1 MDEGSLIITPRLHEI
16 GHAVGLS
23 HPFDGGGRG
32 GTTLA
37 DDSKDFVRNT
47 VMSYTSNDRNT
58 RFIILEVPQ
67 LVRQILSQK
76 RLYPTDPGMLD
87 VQVIEHMYGTS
98 TDTNLGDTTYS
109 FADKEFFL
117 KTIVDSGGTD
127 TIDGSSQTEE
137 VWINLNGGTAS
148 SIGIWD
154 ETEQADYWSGFGFTV
169 TASIY

>member
-1 MDEGSLIITPRLHEI
+1 
-16 GHAVGLS
+16 
-23 HPFDGGGRG
+23 
-32 GTTLA
+32 
-37 DDSKDFVRNT
+37 
-47 VMSYTSNDRNT
+47 
-58 RFIILEVPQ
+58 
-67 LVRQILSQK
+67 
-76 RLYPTDPGMLD
+76 MLD

-109 FADKEFFL
+109 FTDKEFFL

-154 ETEQADYWSGFGFTV
+154 EDEQKVIGLVSVLQSQLKY
-169 TASIY
+169 Y

>member
-1 MDEGSLIITPRLHEI
+1 MIEIHGSL
-16 GHAVGLS
+16 
-23 HPFDGGGRG
+23 FW
-32 GTTLA
+32 GTTASPTSL
-37 DDSKDFVRNT
+37 SKSR
-47 VMSYTSNDRNT
+47 
-58 RFIILEVPQ
+58 I
-67 LVRQILSQK
+67 
-76 RLYPTDPGMLD
+76 YPTDPGMLD

-154 ETEQADYWSGFGFTV
+154 EDEQAAYWFGLRFHCH
-169 TASIY
+169 ASIT

>member
-1 MDEGSLIITPRLHEI
+1 MVADAEELHWQMVKTLSEILLCLIPVTIEI
-16 GHAVGLS
+16 HDLL
-23 HPFDGGGRG
+23 F
-32 GTTLA
+32 
-37 DDSKDFVRNT
+37 
-47 VMSYTSNDRNT
+47 
-58 RFIILEVPQ
+58 
-67 LVRQILSQK
+67 LVATQQARQICPMK

-127 TIDGSSQTEE
+127 TIDGSNQTEE

-154 ETEQADYWSGFGFTV
+154 EDEQADYWSGFGFTV
-169 TASIY
+169 TQYNLA

>member
-1 MDEGSLIITPRLHEI
+1 
-16 GHAVGLS
+16 
-23 HPFDGGGRG
+23 
-32 GTTLA
+32 
-37 DDSKDFVRNT
+37 
-47 VMSYTSNDRNT
+47 
-58 RFIILEVPQ
+58 
-67 LVRQILSQK
+67 
-76 RLYPTDPGMLD
+76 MLD

-154 ETEQADYWSGFGFTV
+154 EDEQKSYWFGLGFTNGFV
-169 TASIY
+169 TSSITSVNAAEADGGTYDSPFQKGWYTGVDNLQISKSTTIENAKGGAKADTFNRK

>member
-1 MDEGSLIITPRLHEI
+1 MDEEFNYYTALHEI

-23 HPFDGGGRG
+23 HPFDGGRG

-37 DDSKDFVRNT
+37 DGKDFVRNT

-58 RFIILEVPQ
+58 RFIISGGTTANPTN
-67 LVRQILSQK
+67 LSQK

-109 FADKEFFL
+109 FTDKEFF
-117 KTIVDSGGTD
+117 
-127 TIDGSSQTEE
+127 
-137 VWINLNGGTAS
+137 
-148 SIGIWD
+148 
-154 ETEQADYWSGFGFTV
+154 
-169 TASIY
+169 

>member
-1 MDEGSLIITPRLHEI
+1 MIVTTPLFPTILRVQRVLITCQC
-16 GHAVGLS
+16 
-23 HPFDGGGRG
+23 F
-32 GTTLA
+32 
-37 DDSKDFVRNT
+37 
-47 VMSYTSNDRNT
+47 SNRSWD
-58 RFIILEVPQ
+58 
-67 LVRQILSQK
+67 
-76 RLYPTDPGMLD
+76 LD

-127 TIDGSSQTEE
+127 TIDGSNQTEE

-154 ETEQADYWSGFGFTV
+154 ET
-169 TASIY
+169 

>member
-1 MDEGSLIITPRLHEI
+1 
-16 GHAVGLS
+16 
-23 HPFDGGGRG
+23 
-32 GTTLA
+32 
-37 DDSKDFVRNT
+37 
-47 VMSYTSNDRNT
+47 
-58 RFIILEVPQ
+58 
-67 LVRQILSQK
+67 
-76 RLYPTDPGMLD
+76 MLD

-98 TDTNLGDTTYS
+98 TDTNLGDTHYS

-154 ETEQADYWSGFGFTV
+154 EMNKKTIGQVLGLQWFCITS
-169 TASIY
+169 